1 MGEIELFLETGH
13 CLEATS
19 IDMID
24 DRLLFA
30 YTDTDYDD
38 YTEIYN
44 KHVGIWYDYK
54 KTRGWVIINPADGS
68 FIDVVNTAD
77 IYSRR

>member
-1 MGEIELFLETGH
+1 MLY
-13 CLEATS
+13 
-19 IDMID
+19 
-24 DRLLFA
+24 A

-38 YTEIYN
+38 YTEIDN

-54 KTRGWVIINPADGS
+54 ETRGWVIIDPADGS